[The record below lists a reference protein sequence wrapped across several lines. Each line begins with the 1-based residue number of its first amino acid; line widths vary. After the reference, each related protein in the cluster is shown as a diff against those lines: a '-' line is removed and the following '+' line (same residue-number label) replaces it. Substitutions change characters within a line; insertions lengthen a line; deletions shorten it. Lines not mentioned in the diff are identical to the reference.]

1 MANEDSKRLESFD
14 MVKSKLESE
23 VQDCLARGDTQN
35 LIKAAD
41 RLKTFIE
48 ETKKSLESEVRE
60 CLERGDTDGMLRA
73 ADTMKAIVDRV
84 DRNQAKPDPAI
95 DPEAT
100 LQSADAVVVPSERLT
115 PAEPAQSKAAAPAPE
130 PEKKKNQG
138 MGGFIKLFFDTKS
151 FLDES
156 ADGNESNNTAPA
168 HSDKAGSA
176 AATQSPAP
184 APAPAPSQAPAA
196 APAPTPAPA
205 SAKVAATAEPK
216 PAQKVDAVDNAAKD
230 QKKAIEATVTK
241 ATAASTLSAGM
252 DSDGVDDIFDNPVE
266 SFAPEDNPQDESAN
280 APVNSSDDPNN
291 ADFQNWAN
299 RLSRKKSTESS
310 NMVND
315 LIASLEQSV
324 DKCNTIS
331 EKLMSDSSIL
341 EGCLEALRLLDCQT
355 AYLEEADRTITI
367 SRDGQLLALMKV
379 AVNLNEPSRKELGE
393 LCIEITREWGKN
405 GNEPKGIFL
414 YNAYRRFDLDSQE
427 EFVSERTVDEEFT
440 KMAEKNSICL
450 LALEQLLY
458 IVGSSSVE
466 KVSSA
471 KIIDKI
477 VSANGVVEANE
488 IHLL

>member
-184 APAPAPSQAPAA
+184 APAPAPIPTTSSRPVAA
-196 APAPTPAPA
+196 APKARPRHWAARSWSAP
-205 SAKVAATAEPK
+205 
-216 PAQKVDAVDNAAKD
+216 
-230 QKKAIEATVTK
+230 
-241 ATAASTLSAGM
+241 
-252 DSDGVDDIFDNPVE
+252 
-266 SFAPEDNPQDESAN
+266 
-280 APVNSSDDPNN
+280 
-291 ADFQNWAN
+291 
-299 RLSRKKSTESS
+299 R
-310 NMVND
+310 
-315 LIASLEQSV
+315 
-324 DKCNTIS
+324 C
-331 EKLMSDSSIL
+331 
-341 EGCLEALRLLDCQT
+341 
-355 AYLEEADRTITI
+355 
-367 SRDGQLLALMKV
+367 
-379 AVNLNEPSRKELGE
+379 
-393 LCIEITREWGKN
+393 
-405 GNEPKGIFL
+405 
-414 YNAYRRFDLDSQE
+414 
-427 EFVSERTVDEEFT
+427 
-440 KMAEKNSICL
+440 
-450 LALEQLLY
+450 
-458 IVGSSSVE
+458 
-466 KVSSA
+466 
-471 KIIDKI
+471 
-477 VSANGVVEANE
+477 
-488 IHLL
+488 